1 MYLSDQEMI
10 ITLGK
15 LKKILHI
22 FSNNI
27 DYKILV
33 QCEVSNLIQ
42 IINYYNVENKHDNSQ
57 NKLNVIMSIS
67 EYS

>member
-15 LKKILHI
+15 LEKILHI

-42 IINYYNVENKHDNSQ
+42 IINDYNIENKHYNRE

>member
-15 LKKILHI
+15 LEKILHI

-42 IINYYNVENKHDNSQ
+42 IINYYGVENKYD
-57 NKLNVIMSIS
+57 LT
-67 EYS
+67 